1 MGPAQELQIRKKQE
15 VAKKDETTVPTRLFV
30 PSTDIYEKDETLFVV
45 MEMPGVDKK
54 NVDIRIEDGVLK
66 VEGRLDFSTY
76 QGLQPLYTEYNI
88 GHYTRSF
95 SLSDKIDA
103 NKIEA
108 DMKDGVLSLMLPKAE
123 SAKPRAIQV
132 K

>member
-66 VEGRLDFSTY
+66 VEGRLDFSTEK
-76 QGLQPLYTEYNI
+76 GLQP
-88 GHYTRSF
+88 
-95 SLSDKIDA
+95 
-103 NKIEA
+103 
-108 DMKDGVLSLMLPKAE
+108 
-123 SAKPRAIQV
+123 
-132 K
+132 

>member
-1 MGPAQELQIRKKQE
+1 
-15 VAKKDETTVPTRLFV
+15 
-30 PSTDIYEKDETLFVV
+30 
-45 MEMPGVDKK
+45 
-54 NVDIRIEDGVLK
+54 VDIRIEDGVLK

-76 QGLQPLYTEYNI
+76 QGLQPVYTEYNI

-108 DMKDGVLSLMLPKAE
+108 RDERRCTLADAAE
-123 SAKPRAIQV
+123 SRKR
-132 K
+132 

>member
-1 MGPAQELQIRKKQE
+1 MVPTQELQIRKKQE
-15 VAKKDETTVPTRLFV
+15 VEKKGETTILARSFV
-30 PSTDIYEKDETLFVV
+30 PSTDIYEKEETLFVI

-66 VEGRLDFSTY
+66 VEGRLDFSKY
-76 QGLQPLYTEYNI
+76 QGLQPVYTEYNI
-88 GHYTRSF
+88 GHYMRSF

-108 DMKDGVLSLMLPKAE
+108 EMKDGVLSLTLPKVE

>member
-15 VAKKDETTVPTRLFV
+15 VAKKDEATVPTRLFV
-30 PSTDIYEKDETLFVV
+30 PSTDIYEKNETLFVV

-76 QGLQPLYTEYNI
+76 QGLQPVYTEYNI

-108 DMKDGVLSLMLPKAE
+108 EMKDGVLSLMLPKAE